1 MKRAVSFTKMLEKEV
16 LSPPNEKT
24 YTIESRPNHIYK
36 ISSSKKYWAY
46 QRKKTTGWF
55 FVQNEESVA
64 ALNSKYIDQLIVST
78 DSNEIK
84 KVAEDY
90 GAEVPFLRPKK
101 LAKDKVASVD
111 SLYHAVKKYEKLSS
125 RNYDFIIELLCLRI
139 KL

>member
-1 MKRAVSFTKMLEKEV
+1 MTKKRVLAVIQARGGSKGIPKK
-16 LSPPNEKT
+16 N
-24 YTIESRPNHIYK
+24 IYK
-36 ISSSKKYWAY
+36 INNNPLISYSIY
-46 QRKKTTGWF
+46 
-55 FVQNEESVA
+55 A

-125 RNYDFIIELLCLRI
+125 RNYDFIIELPCVSPFRNSNDIDCALEKLLKLRRI
-139 KL
+139 Q